1 MGNAG
6 LGERRQQTAD
16 RRRLGIAL
24 YRGQAVNN
32 KLGLAVTTDLMGSI
46 GGTSFFIW
54 RGVGFSVVGVG
65 ASGGSFVAFG
75 WRSVFVPE
83 VDVEI

>member
-1 MGNAG
+1 
-6 LGERRQQTAD
+6 
-16 RRRLGIAL
+16 
-24 YRGQAVNN
+24 
-32 KLGLAVTTDLMGSI
+32 MGSI

-65 ASGGSFVAFG
+65 ASGGSFGAFG